1 MKEINEAYN
10 VLSDDEKRK
19 QYDEKLREKRELAKE
34 KIQENTEQMQN
45 NFNASNTENMS
56 ESERRF
62 RDMQRRRYEENL
74 KKEQLKMKQNMQ
86 AQYQNAYY
94 NYLRSLGY
102 KIKEKWTWKKTKKL
116 IMILAILFAIIGVL
130 WMIPQTH
137 EIMLNIY
144 NNNFIVK
151 IIADIVIGIF
161 TAIYKSVV
169 IFFQTLFK

>member
-1 MKEINEAYN
+1 
-10 VLSDDEKRK
+10 
-19 QYDEKLREKRELAKE
+19 
-34 KIQENTEQMQN
+34 
-45 NFNASNTENMS
+45 
-56 ESERRF
+56 
-62 RDMQRRRYEENL
+62 
-74 KKEQLKMKQNMQ
+74 
-86 AQYQNAYY
+86 
-94 NYLRSLGY
+94 
-102 KIKEKWTWKKTKKL
+102 
-116 IMILAILFAIIGVL
+116 MILAILFAIIGVL